1 MGSVRRAS
9 WRPYLLYLLLNV
21 VVSAVTVTLV
31 LAIFGRG
38 ARAPGPTPTATID
51 VIAQVAS
58 AVPTTTPT
66 TAPSPTPRTYTVR
79 VGDTLSDIAAE
90 LDVSVE
96 ALMAANRLQDAN
108 ALTAGQVLIIP
119 QEIADAPDASATE
132 TSPALPA
139 TGQPSNGQ
147 VVINAV
153 EGAGELA
160 LESVRL
166 LNTGGE
172 ISMAGWQLQDGEGH
186 TYRFPEFTFYSTGAI
201 DVHTAVG
208 NNTTID
214 LYWGLD
220 QALWT
225 SGKVITLRD
234 AGGAIQSTFKIP

>member
-1 MGSVRRAS
+1 MGSVRRTS

-21 VVSAVTVTLV
+21 IVSAVTVTIV

-38 ARAPGPTPTATID
+38 ARKPEPTATPTVD

-58 AVPTTTPT
+58 AVPTQTAT

-79 VGDTLSDIAAE
+79 VGDTLSDIAE
-90 LDVSVE
+90 QLDVSVE

-119 QEIADAPDASATE
+119 QEIAA
-132 TSPALPA
+132 SPASPEPGPTSTPEVQA
-139 TGQPSNGQ
+139 ASGQ

-153 EGAGELA
+153 DGAGELEN
-160 LESVRL
+160 ESVRL

-172 ISMAGWQLQDGEGH
+172 ISMAGWQLDDGEGH
-186 TYRFPEFTFYSTGAI
+186 TYHFPEFTFYSTGAI
-201 DVHTAVG
+201 DVHTASG

-234 AGGAIQSTFKIP
+234 ANGSVQSTFKIP

>member
-1 MGSVRRAS
+1 MGSVRRSS
-9 WRPYLLYLLLNV
+9 WKPYLLYLLLNV
-21 VVSAVTVTLV
+21 IVSAVTVMLV

-38 ARAPGPTPTATID
+38 TRAPKPAPTPTVD

-58 AVPTTTPT
+58 AVPTQTPT

-96 ALMAANRLQDAN
+96 ALMAANRLEDAN
-108 ALTAGQVLIIP
+108 ALTAGQILVVP
-119 QEIADAPDASATE
+119 QDAAEAPLASATE
-132 TSPALPA
+132 PASSPTSTSPAA
-139 TGQPSNGQ
+139 AGQ

-153 EGAGELA
+153 EGAGELN

-172 ISMAGWQLQDGEGH
+172 ISMAGWQLEDGAGH

-201 DVHTAVG
+201 DVHTAPG

-220 QALWT
+220 QALWNPGT
-225 SGKVITLRD
+225 VITLRD
-234 AGGAIQSTFKIP
+234 ANGGIQSTFKIP

>member
-21 VVSAVTVTLV
+21 VVSAVTVMIV

-38 ARAPGPTPTATID
+38 ARAPRPTPTATID

-108 ALTAGQVLIIP
+108 ALSAGQVLIIP
-119 QEIADAPDASATE
+119 QEIADSPSASATQAN
-132 TSPALPA
+132 TVVPA
-139 TGQPSNGQ
+139 TQQPSSGQ

-234 AGGAIQSTFKIP
+234 ADGAIQSTFKIP